1 LEKLIK
7 KRIFALNTRTMHQL
21 LVNIKDDSKMDILL
35 NFLKS
40 LNYISVEEIDSK
52 NISLTEEQKNILDK
66 RRTTA
71 KSEDF
76 MPWNKAKKQL
86 KFKSK

>member
-1 LEKLIK
+1 MKQLI
-7 KRIFALNTRTMHQL
+7 
-21 LVNIKDDSKMDILL
+21 VNIKDESKLEVLL

-40 LNYISVEEIDSK
+40 LNYISVEKVEPKVIL
-52 NISLTEEQKNILDK
+52 LTEEQKDILDE
-66 RRTTA
+66 RRASA

-76 MPWNKAKKQL
+76 IPWNKAKKQL

>member
-1 LEKLIK
+1 MQQLI
-7 KRIFALNTRTMHQL
+7 
-21 LVNIKDDSKMDILL
+21 VNIKDDSKLDVLL

-40 LNYISVEEIDSK
+40 LNYISVEKIEETIVT
-52 NISLTEEQKNILDK
+52 LTDEQKNILDE

-76 MPWNKAKKQL
+76 ISWKKAKKQL
-86 KFKSK
+86 KSKSK

>member
-1 LEKLIK
+1 
-7 KRIFALNTRTMHQL
+7 MHQL

-52 NISLTEEQKNILDK
+52 NISLTDEQKNILDE
-66 RRTTA
+66 RRATA

-76 MPWNKAKKQL
+76 TPWNKAKKQL